1 MTRILTILTEGFAD
15 WEPAHALAELRREG
29 KYRVETVALTAE
41 PVESMGGIPYAAA
54 LMSMVYVLGL
64 VVTPFAAPE
73 TRGRPLPD

>member
-1 MTRILTILTEGFAD
+1 MPRRSRPDRRVRGTGTAVVFNSARYVA
-15 WEPAHALAELRREG
+15 ALGPL
-29 KYRVETVALTAE
+29 VAGWL
-41 PVESMGGIPYAAA
+41 VESMGGIPYAAA